1 MSDRTGTVVAGP
13 PSGGAPVAAPVS
25 AAERIQALDAVRGF
39 ALLGILLMN
48 IVAWAM
54 HLAAYDNPTVAGG
67 ATGANLWMWTI
78 SHVLVEGKMRALFSM
93 VFGAGIIL
101 FTSRL
106 EARGAGVAVADL
118 YYRRTLWLMAFGVAH
133 VYLLWIGE
141 ILYPYAL
148 CGLALFPFR
157 ILRPRSLLVIAASL
171 MLLMSAVSVWTVFDN
186 RATRDKGIEAIRLE
200 KEGQTL
206 DKDRK
211 TAKQE
216 YEDWLEMVQPGP
228 DDIKKDREAFGGGLL
243 EVVGYRAGLVWE
255 FAHSS
260 PYYSPWQWDIWA
272 MMLVGMALFKL
283 GIIGGT
289 RSNAFYLRLAVT
301 AYAIGIGVNSL
312 SAWNNIATRWD
323 PVQRGHFSTTYDLGR
338 LAVALGHMSLII
350 LMVRIGSLSWL
361 TSRLAAVGQ
370 VAFSNYVLQ
379 SVICSLLFY
388 GYGFGLYGRL
398 QRYELLYVVLPIW
411 VVQLIVSPIWL
422 RHFRFGPLEWC
433 WRSLTYWKRQPF
445 RIAPAPA
452 V

>member
-1 MSDRTGTVVAGP
+1 
-13 PSGGAPVAAPVS
+13 
-25 AAERIQALDAVRGF
+25 
-39 ALLGILLMN
+39 
-48 IVAWAM
+48 
-54 HLAAYDNPTVAGG
+54 
-67 ATGANLWMWTI
+67 
-78 SHVLVEGKMRALFSM
+78 
-93 VFGAGIIL
+93 
-101 FTSRL
+101 
-106 EARGAGVAVADL
+106 
-118 YYRRTLWLMAFGVAH
+118 
-133 VYLLWIGE
+133 
-141 ILYPYAL
+141 
-148 CGLALFPFR
+148 
-157 ILRPRSLLVIAASL
+157 
-171 MLLMSAVSVWTVFDN
+171 
-186 RATRDKGIEAIRLE
+186 
-200 KEGQTL
+200 
-206 DKDRK
+206 
-211 TAKQE
+211 
-216 YEDWLEMVQPGP
+216 VQPGP

-255 FAHSS
+255 FAHAN

-312 SAWNNIATRWD
+312 SAWNYIATRWD
-323 PVQRGHFSTTYDLGR
+323 PVQRGYFSTTYDLGR

-370 VAFSNYVLQ
+370 MAFSNYVLQ

-433 WRSLTYWKRQPF
+433 WRSRTYWKRQPF

-452 V
+452 VREVGRENLDGDDSLQPRVAGAIDLSHAAGAERREDLVRAQAGSGRKSHGRRLSD